1 LAGIR
6 PTPAGELTALPRSL
20 AEFRG
25 RGGEEKDLGR
35 WSGTGKGRDMGE
47 FYNCIVVRKGV
58 GRGRGMWKGKGRR
71 DGVEEGRVEGWGWA
85 GEGTISGKEWTRC
98 DEDIF

>member
-1 LAGIR
+1 MPDFTVKIHPIRFWLGIR

-35 WSGTGKGRDMGE
+35 GSGTGKGRDMGE
-47 FYNCIVVRKGV
+47 FYNCIV
-58 GRGRGMWKGKGRR
+58 
-71 DGVEEGRVEGWGWA
+71 
-85 GEGTISGKEWTRC
+85 
-98 DEDIF
+98 